1 MTTLAAEL
9 PSELIQVAVL
19 APVRGLFS
27 YRLTPAAS
35 AVLPGQEVE
44 VPFGRQRLPGFIV
57 SRGGGSIPTGMDLK
71 DARLV
76 DRVLPEELFRFL
88 LWTADYYLH
97 PPGEVIK
104 AALPPKIT
112 STKTGRRRAPKKSE
126 EDSDSRLA
134 RPPLP
139 NAEQAVAIAAVG
151 GALAGGGFAPF
162 LLQGVT
168 GSGKTE
174 VYLQA
179 IDAALRAG
187 RGALVLVPE
196 IALTSQLVKRFTER
210 FGPRVVTLHS
220 GLSPGARRRAWDRLR
235 AGDADVVIGVR
246 AAVFAPVP
254 RLGLLVVDEEHDAS
268 FKQEDRLCYQARD
281 MAVARAKLCTCPVI
295 LGSATPSLE
304 TLANVER
311 GRYTLLSLRTRID
324 SRPMPS
330 ITLSNLRGTPPPGAP
345 GADLLRDVLVAGL
358 DETLSRGEQAILF
371 LNRRGHAGSLVCQ
384 TCGQVSSCPNC
395 SVSMTVHLKRRR
407 LLCHYCGATA
417 AVPEACPLCQGPLV
431 ELGAGTERLEA
442 EVTRRF
448 PTARVARLDRDSASE
463 GELRG
468 TLAAFEAG
476 ELDVLAGTQ
485 LVAKGHDF
493 PRVTFV
499 GVVLADIGLN
509 LPDFRAAERS
519 FQLLVQVAGR
529 AGRGD
534 SPGKVVIQTYHPDH
548 PALRFALRHDQEGFA
563 KGELWRRRALGF
575 PPFARLCSLRVDSA
589 SPAAAERAAR
599 TLAAEAETLVRRGTG
614 KAALLGPAPAPLS
627 RLKGRTR
634 WQMLLRAQTHPQLR
648 QLVLPLQ
655 TLAQTLGGVRVVF
668 DMDPMSML

>member
-1 MTTLAAEL
+1 VTTAAADL
-9 PSELIQVAVL
+9 DLVRVAVL

-27 YRLTPAAS
+27 YRLTPAS
-35 AVLPGQEVE
+35 AQVLPGQEVE
-44 VPFGRQRLPGFIV
+44 VPFGRQWLPGFIV
-57 SRGGGSIPTGMDLK
+57 SRGDAPLPAGMDLK

-76 DRVLPEELFRFL
+76 DRALPEELFRFL

-104 AALPPKIT
+104 TALPPRPIAR
-112 STKTGRRRAPKKSE
+112 SRRRKIPDAATSAPAS
-126 EDSDSRLA
+126 SGSSPV
-134 RPPLP
+134 PPSL
-139 NAEQAVAIAAVG
+139 NADQRVAVASLDE
-151 GALAGGGFAPF
+151 ALASGQFSPF

-174 VYLQA
+174 VYLRA
-179 IDAALRAG
+179 IEAALAAG

-196 IALTSQLVKRFTER
+196 IALTSQLVARFTER
-210 FGPRVVTLHS
+210 FGERVATLHS
-220 GLSPGARRRAWDRLR
+220 GLTVSARIDAWNRIRDGT
-235 AGDADVVIGVR
+235 AQVVVGVR
-246 AAVFAPVP
+246 AAVFAPVA

-281 MAVARAKLCTCPVI
+281 MAVARANLCACPVI

-304 TLANVER
+304 SLANVER
-311 GRYTLLSLRTRID
+311 GRYRLLALKTRID
-324 SRPMPS
+324 SRPLPR
-330 ITLSNLRGTPPPGAP
+330 IELSSLRGSPPPGAP
-345 GADLLRDVLVAGL
+345 GVDLLREPLAAGL
-358 DETLSRGEQAILF
+358 QEALGRGEQAILF

-384 TCGQVSSCPNC
+384 VCGQVSSCPNC
-395 SVSMTVHLKRRR
+395 SVSMTVHLKRQR
-407 LLCHYCGATA
+407 LLCHYCGASA
-417 AVPEACPLCQGPLV
+417 AVPHGCPLCRGPLV

-442 EVTRRF
+442 EVVRRF
-448 PTARVARLDRDSASE
+448 PTARVGRLDRDSATA
-463 GELRG
+463 GELRR
-468 TLAAFEAG
+468 TLAAFEVG
-476 ELDVLAGTQ
+476 ELDVMVGTQ

-499 GVVLADIGLN
+499 GVILADIGLN

-529 AGRGD
+529 AGRGE

-548 PALRFALRHDQEGFA
+548 PALHFAVEHDQAGFA
-563 KGELWRRRALGF
+563 QGELWRRRALGF
-575 PPFARLCSLRVDSA
+575 PPFTKLCSLRVDSA
-589 SPAAAERAAR
+589 SSARAEAAARS
-599 TLAAEAETLVRRGTG
+599 LAAEAEGLLRRSSD

-634 WQMLLRAQTHPQLR
+634 WQMLLRARTHSQLR
-648 QLVLPLQ
+648 QIVLPLQ
-655 TLAQTLGGVRVVF
+655 SSAQALRGVRVVF